1 MPCHFHLQNVA
12 RLLPVCISNAGF
24 FGSPGYRSN
33 LLLCRPL
40 TFTLPNP
47 APSSLAA
54 RLIRLKLEH
63 ESLLPKLLPRLRVK
77 PSPECGWACADPR
90 SPPYPHLHSDLA
102 TSLGHW
108 KSPSA
113 FPLPGCGTGSA
124 SSRRWVLFPPHS
136 FPLALTSPLQRGLP
150 SLSLHRSHFPPYS
163 PSSAVPFRTLT
174 AHSHKSDN
182 CILFIPAPPARLQ
195 IPREQ
200 GPWPFIHQWDC
211 SASSTSAQKYLLI
224 KSRVWA

>member
-1 MPCHFHLQNVA
+1 MPCHFYLQNVA

-24 FGSPGYRSN
+24 FGSPGYHSN

-150 SLSLHRSHFPPYS
+150 SLSLRRSHFPPYS

-174 AHSHKSDN
+174 ARIVTNLTTVPFLSLHLLLGYKYPENKDHGRSFTSGTAQH
-182 CILFIPAPPARLQ
+182 PAQALKN
-195 IPREQ
+195 I
-200 GPWPFIHQWDC
+200 C
-211 SASSTSAQKYLLI
+211 
-224 KSRVWA
+224 